1 MCQFIKWAIMGPHL
15 TYHLGGGPEGIEHW
29 FEVFGQAFSP
39 SAAKKVIEGVKEMEI
54 VKMKSMEELV
64 RWRDEKLAELLKI
77 IYE

>member
-1 MCQFIKWAIMGPHL
+1 VPIHKVGHNGTPL
-15 TYHLGGGPEGIEHW
+15 NVPLGWGPEGIEHW
-29 FEVFGQAFSP
+29 FRTFGQAFSP